1 MTIRVLLILVFPHGP
16 PLVGPQRC
24 KGYLDTKIT
33 HTTTPGKALI
43 ISHFIG
49 QTILSLY
56 TQKNLKIRLYGIND
70 FKEANDTTKGEL
82 IKETYLYPRRI

>member
-43 ISHFIG
+43 ISYFIG
-49 QTILSLY
+49 QTILNLY
-56 TQKNLKIRLYGIND
+56 PRIKTESYNIND
-70 FKEANDTTKGEL
+70 FENATKGEL